1 MEKIDGTIQHDC
13 VSYKEFPEHVNEI
26 VTMKGM
32 IHRIREMTG
41 FAFVIIR
48 TAREVVQCVYSPD
61 FSDYRMDEKVV
72 EGCAVKLTGKIV
84 KDETREGRYEMQIH
98 NIEVLSTPAEMMPI
112 VINKKQLDN
121 IPLDLNLNMRPVT
134 LRNPKE
140 RAVFKIQEGI
150 ARGFREFLFSQN
162 FTEIRTPK
170 INAQGAEGGAN
181 IFKLDYFGKQV
192 FLAQSPQFYKQMLV
206 PVYERVFEVGPVF
219 RAEHHDTSRHLN
231 EYISMDFEMGFID
244 SFYDIMN
251 METGA
256 LKYIMALLKKDYA
269 EEIALLNVNLP
280 EIVDIPFI
288 KFMDA
293 KEIITKKFKKKIT
306 DYRDFEP
313 EEEQLLGFRLPVRH
327 PLPVRK
333 APVLRDGRPRRPE
346 LYVEFRPPVPR
357 HRDHHGRSAHSRLQR
372 ADHQDEGARHEPRR
386 FRELSH
392 GAQVRHASARR
403 LGSRVG
409 AHHHAPARIQERA
422 QRLHVPARHQPRH
435 PVIKS
440 LHRRR
445 RCCPFCSRTKGRFAP
460 AVRGNTIKKHNCQP
474 SSKIWL
480 TIFLW
485 SGKS

>member
-1 MEKIDGTIQHDC
+1 MDSINGNTAKPYVE
-13 VSYKEFPEHVNEI
+13 YKDFPAHAGEV
-26 VTMKGM
+26 VQMKGI

-48 TAREVVQCVYSPD
+48 TARGTVQCVYSPD
-61 FSDYRMDEKVV
+61 FSEYRMGEEVV
-72 EGCAVKLTGKIV
+72 EGCSVKLTGKIV
-84 KDETREGRYEMQIH
+84 KDETREDRYEMQIH
-98 NIEVLSTPAEMMPI
+98 GIEVLSSPAEQMPI

-121 IPLDLNLNMRPVT
+121 IPIDLNLNLRPVT

-140 RAVFKIQEGI
+140 RAVFKIQEGV

-170 INAQGAEGGAN
+170 ICAQGAEGGAN

-206 PVYERVFEVGPVF
+206 PVYERVFEIGPVF

-256 LKYIMALLKKDYA
+256 LKYIMELLQREYA
-269 EEIALLNVNLP
+269 EEIALLNAQLP
-280 EIVDIPFI
+280 AIGEIPVV

-313 EEEQLLGFRLPVRH
+313 EEEQLLGKWAKKEFDSDFLFVTHYPSEKRPFYAMDDPADPEYTLSFDLLFRGIEITTGGQRIHDYNEQVAKMRARGMDPADFESYLMAHKYGIPPHGGLGLGLERITMHLLGFKNVRYASMF
-327 PLPVRK
+327 P
-333 APVLRDGRPRRPE
+333 RDIN
-346 LYVEFRPPVPR
+346 
-357 HRDHHGRSAHSRLQR
+357 
-372 ADHQDEGARHEPRR
+372 
-386 FRELSH
+386 
-392 GAQVRHASARR
+392 
-403 LGSRVG
+403 RVT
-409 AHHHAPARIQERA
+409 P
-422 QRLHVPARHQPRH
+422 
-435 PVIKS
+435 
-440 LHRRR
+440 
-445 RCCPFCSRTKGRFAP
+445 
-460 AVRGNTIKKHNCQP
+460 
-474 SSKIWL
+474 
-480 TIFLW
+480 
-485 SGKS
+485 

>member
-1 MEKIDGTIQHDC
+1 MDSINGNTAKPYVE
-13 VSYKEFPEHVNEI
+13 YKDFPAHAGEV
-26 VTMKGM
+26 VQMKGI

-48 TAREVVQCVYSPD
+48 TARGTVQCVYSPD
-61 FSDYRMDEKVV
+61 FSEYRMGEEVV
-72 EGCAVKLTGKIV
+72 EGCSVKLTGKIV
-84 KDETREGRYEMQIH
+84 KDETREDRYEMQIH
-98 NIEVLSTPAEMMPI
+98 GIEVLSSPAEQMPI

-121 IPLDLNLNMRPVT
+121 IPIDLNLNLRPVT

-140 RAVFKIQEGI
+140 RVVFKIQEGI

-170 INAQGAEGGAN
+170 ICAQGAEGGAN

-206 PVYERVFEVGPVF
+206 PVYERVFEIGPVF

-256 LKYIMALLKKDYA
+256 LKYIMELLQREYA
-269 EEIALLNVNLP
+269 EEIALLNAQLP
-280 EIVDIPFI
+280 AVGEIPVV

-313 EEEQLLGFRLPVRH
+313 EEEQLLGKWAKKEFDSDFLFVTHYPSEKRPFYAMDDPADPEYTLSFDLLFRGIEITTGGQRIHDYNEQVAKMRARGMDPADFESYLMAHKYGIPPHGGLGLGLERITMHLLGFKNVRYASMF
-327 PLPVRK
+327 P
-333 APVLRDGRPRRPE
+333 RDIN
-346 LYVEFRPPVPR
+346 
-357 HRDHHGRSAHSRLQR
+357 
-372 ADHQDEGARHEPRR
+372 
-386 FRELSH
+386 
-392 GAQVRHASARR
+392 
-403 LGSRVG
+403 RVT
-409 AHHHAPARIQERA
+409 P
-422 QRLHVPARHQPRH
+422 
-435 PVIKS
+435 
-440 LHRRR
+440 
-445 RCCPFCSRTKGRFAP
+445 
-460 AVRGNTIKKHNCQP
+460 
-474 SSKIWL
+474 
-480 TIFLW
+480 
-485 SGKS
+485 

>member
-1 MEKIDGTIQHDC
+1 MDSINGNTAKPYVE
-13 VSYKEFPEHVNEI
+13 YKDFPAHAGEV
-26 VTMKGM
+26 VQMKGI

-48 TAREVVQCVYSPD
+48 TARGTVQCVYSPD
-61 FSDYRMDEKVV
+61 FSEYRMGEEVV
-72 EGCAVKLTGKIV
+72 EGCSVKLTGKIV
-84 KDETREGRYEMQIH
+84 KDETREDRYEMQIH
-98 NIEVLSTPAEMMPI
+98 GIEVLSSPAEQMPI

-121 IPLDLNLNMRPVT
+121 IPIDLNLNLRPVT

-170 INAQGAEGGAN
+170 ICAQGAEGGAN

-206 PVYERVFEVGPVF
+206 PVYERVFEIGPVF

-256 LKYIMALLKKDYA
+256 LKYIMELLQREYA
-269 EEIALLNVNLP
+269 EEIALLNAQLP
-280 EIVDIPFI
+280 AVGEIPVV

-313 EEEQLLGFRLPVRH
+313 EEEQLLGKWAKKEFDSDFLFVTHYPSEKRPFYAMDDPADPEYTLSFDLLFRGIEITTGGQRIHDYNEQVAKMRARGMNPDDFESYLMAHKYGIPPHGGLGLGLERITMHLLGFKNVRYASMF
-327 PLPVRK
+327 P
-333 APVLRDGRPRRPE
+333 RDIN
-346 LYVEFRPPVPR
+346 
-357 HRDHHGRSAHSRLQR
+357 
-372 ADHQDEGARHEPRR
+372 
-386 FRELSH
+386 
-392 GAQVRHASARR
+392 
-403 LGSRVG
+403 RVT
-409 AHHHAPARIQERA
+409 P
-422 QRLHVPARHQPRH
+422 
-435 PVIKS
+435 
-440 LHRRR
+440 
-445 RCCPFCSRTKGRFAP
+445 
-460 AVRGNTIKKHNCQP
+460 
-474 SSKIWL
+474 
-480 TIFLW
+480 
-485 SGKS
+485 